1 MDFVT
6 ITGCI
11 AGTLTTASF
20 LPQVLR
26 SWKLRETRDLSL
38 AMLVMFAIGVFLWT
52 IYGVWVNSLPV
63 IAANAVTLVLIA
75 VLLYLKA
82 VYH

>member
-1 MDFVT
+1 MDILT

-11 AGTLTTASF
+11 AGLLTTASF
-20 LPQVLR
+20 LPQVIR
-26 SWKLRETRDLSL
+26 SWRLRETRDLSL
-38 AMLVMFAIGVFLWT
+38 TMLIMFAIGVFLWT
-52 IYGVWVNSLPV
+52 IYGIWVNSFPI